1 MQQGGE
7 VGRKGPGKNSTA
19 SVSLGELGPSPLLL
33 LTAEDHRVAEPS
45 TILEKPEWQECASL
59 HLLREAIWPTQN
71 VESCTWG
78 WQGREACVFPG
89 PLLGRWLVCQ
99 PRAVLEPSSQT
110 PGHPRSDPASGRWPW
125 EVGPVSAQCSTC
137 CQDSPRCQR

>member
-1 MQQGGE
+1 M
-7 VGRKGPGKNSTA
+7 GRKGPGKNSTA